1 MFSKRFAL
9 LGAGVISISINASAQ
24 QKVDL
29 DPVTITSSISP
40 LNTSKTGRNIITIK
54 GEQFNNLPVNSVD
67 ELLRYLPGLEIQA
80 RGPMGVQS
88 DFVIRGGTFQQVL
101 VVLDGMRLNDP
112 LTGHFNSYIPIAP
125 AEIERIEVLKGAS
138 SAIYGSEAV
147 GGVIHIITKAFAARK
162 ENQKQGSAQLAVG
175 EYGLIN
181 GNIGGF
187 YNNGKTAIGAG
198 IITNNA
204 DGQQQ
209 RGTKGSFN
217 LHTASA
223 AVSHRIND
231 NWDVALRSGY
241 DDRKFGA
248 QNFYSKSIADTAN
261 EQVTSFWNTVRVGY
275 QKGNNKLSLH
285 GGYKKAE
292 DNFAFNSVTPAN
304 INNSRIWQGLL
315 QYEHRFTPASI
326 LTTGA
331 QYVNRQLESN
341 NRGNHQE
348 ALVAGFATLHHT
360 FNDVFTIAPA
370 VRLDW
375 NENRGAEFV
384 PQLNLSYRIDVFQ
397 LRGSIGKTIRDAD
410 FTERYNNYNRKNT
423 PNLQSIGNPDL
434 QAERSF
440 SYEAGA
446 DLYANKQ
453 FKVSATYFQRDHED
467 LIDYV
472 LTPYSEIN
480 RKDNLVPGNTYALAK
495 NIAEVKTT
503 GVETDIQ
510 FTQTFSN
517 KQSLWSSVGLVWLTS
532 ESSEAVPSFY
542 VSSHARFQTNF
553 TVQYATPR
561 FRISTNGIYK
571 QRSPQPASAFI
582 PKISSDYFVINGK
595 AEVLFLNQKL
605 GIFTQVDN
613 IFDEHYSDLFG
624 AQMPGRWLLVGAK
637 FTL

>member
-1 MFSKRFAL
+1 MLFKRFAFIS
-9 LGAGVISISINASAQ
+9 AGVVSICMNASAQ
-24 QKVDL
+24 QEVDL
-29 DPVTITSSISP
+29 DPVTVTSSISP
-40 LNTSKTGRNIITIK
+40 LNTSKTGRNIITLK
-54 GEQFNNLPVNSVD
+54 GEQFNNLPVNSID

-125 AEIERIEVLKGAS
+125 AEIDRIEVLKGAS

-147 GGVIHIITKAFAARK
+147 GGVIHIITKTFAARK
-162 ENQKQGSAQLAVG
+162 EKQKQASAQIAVG

-181 GNIGGF
+181 SNIGGF
-187 YNNGKTAIGAG
+187 YNNGKTAVGAG
-198 IITNNA
+198 FITNNA

-209 RGTKGSFN
+209 RGTRGFFN
-217 LHTASA
+217 LNTASA
-223 AVSHRIND
+223 SVSHRLND

-248 QNFYSKSIADTAN
+248 QNFYSRSIADTAD
-261 EQVTSFWNTVRVGY
+261 EQVTSFWNTLRVGY
-275 QKGNNKLSLH
+275 QKNNNKLSLH

-292 DNFAFNSVTPAN
+292 DNFVFNSMTTAN
-304 INNSRIWQGLL
+304 NNNSRIWQGLL
-315 QYEHRFTPASI
+315 QFEHQFAPATI

-348 ALVAGFATLHHT
+348 KLVAGFATFNHT
-360 FNDVFTIAPA
+360 IKDAFTIAPA
-370 VRLDW
+370 IRLDW
-375 NENRGAEFV
+375 NENRGAELV
-384 PQLNLSYRIDVFQ
+384 PQLNLSYHLDEFQ
-397 LRGSIGKTIRDAD
+397 FRGSVGKTIRDAD
-410 FTERYNNYNRKNT
+410 FTERFNNYNRKNT
-423 PNLQSIGNPDL
+423 PNMQSIGNSEL
-434 QAERSF
+434 QAERSL
-440 SYEAGA
+440 SYEAGV
-446 DLYANKQ
+446 DLYASKQ
-453 FKVSATYFQRDHED
+453 FKVSMTYFKRDQED

-472 LTPYSEIN
+472 YTSYSQIN
-480 RKDNLVPGNTYALAK
+480 YKDNLVPGNTYALAK
-495 NIAEVKTT
+495 NIAEVNTK

-510 FTQTFSN
+510 FTKAFAN
-517 KQSLWSSVGLVWLTS
+517 KQSIWSTVGFVWLNS
-532 ESSEAVPSFY
+532 ESSEATPSFY
-542 VSSHARFQTNF
+542 VSSHASFQTNF
-553 TVQYATPR
+553 TVQYSTPR

-571 QRSPQPASAFI
+571 QRNEQPATAFI
-582 PKISSDYFVINGK
+582 PKISGDYLVINGK

-613 IFDEHYSDLFG
+613 IFDESYSDLFG

>member
-1 MFSKRFAL
+1 MYSKRFAL
-9 LGAGVISISINASAQ
+9 ICAGVFSICIHAAAQ
-24 QKVDL
+24 QEVDL

-147 GGVIHIITKAFAARK
+147 GGVIHIVTKAFAARK
-162 ENQKQGSAQLAVG
+162 EKQKQASAQLAIG

-181 GNIGGF
+181 GNLGGF
-187 YNNGKTAIGAG
+187 YNNGKTAVSAG
-198 IITNNA
+198 VITNNA

-217 LHTASA
+217 LHTVSA
-223 AVSHRIND
+223 AISHRIND
-231 NWDVALRSGY
+231 NWDIALRSGY
-241 DDRKFGA
+241 DDRQFSA

-261 EQVTSFWNTVRVGY
+261 ERVTSFWNTIRIGY

-285 GGYKKAE
+285 SGFKKAE
-292 DNFAFNSVTPAN
+292 DQYVFNSLTPAN
-304 INNSRIWQGLL
+304 INNSSIWQGLL

-348 ALVAGFATLHHT
+348 ALVAGFATLNHT
-360 FNDVFTIAPA
+360 INDAFTLAPA
-370 VRLDW
+370 IRLDW
-375 NENRGAEFV
+375 NENRGVEFV
-384 PQLNLSYRIDVFQ
+384 PQLNLSYRIDMFQ

-423 PNLQSIGNPDL
+423 PNLQSIGNPEL

-440 SYEAGA
+440 SYEAGV
-446 DLYANKQ
+446 DLYASKQ
-453 FKVSATYFQRDHED
+453 FKVSATYFRRDHDD
-467 LIDYV
+467 LIDYI
-472 LTPYSEIN
+472 LTPYAEIN

-495 NIAEVKTT
+495 NIAEVSTT
-503 GVETDIQ
+503 GVETDFQ
-510 FTQTFSN
+510 FTKVFAN
-517 KQSLWSSVGLVWLTS
+517 KQSLWSSIGLVWLTS
-532 ESSEAVPSFY
+532 ESSEAIPSFY
-542 VSSHARFQTNF
+542 VSSHARFHTNF
-553 TVQYATPR
+553 TVQYTTPR
-561 FRISTNGIYK
+561 FRISTNAIYK
-571 QRSPQPASAFI
+571 KREPQPASAFI

-613 IFDEHYSDLFG
+613 IFDEQYSDLFG
-624 AQMPGRWLLVGAK
+624 AKMPGRWLLVGAK